1 MSDHRLG
8 PMTTQDPALLARV
21 HESAFPEF
29 FLSALGLRFLT
40 EFYAGFLGD
49 PTAVAVVA
57 RDAGG
62 VVVGA
67 AVGTTEPAGYY
78 RRLLRRRLAGLV
90 VASAVAAAR
99 RPKAILRLARGAFY
113 RGEAGDDGKPTGA
126 LLSSICTAPSAQN
139 TGLGKRLLVE
149 WEYQARAKGAST
161 AHLSTDA
168 RDNDAANG
176 FYRSSGWVLD
186 REYRTREGRLMNL
199 YRKALA

>member
-8 PMTTQDPALLARV
+8 PMTPQDPALLARV

-29 FLSALGLRFLT
+29 FLSTLGPRFLT
-40 EFYAGFLGD
+40 EFYAGFLDD

-57 RDAGG
+57 RDAAGNP
-62 VVVGA
+62 VGA

-78 RRLLRRRLAGLV
+78 RRFLRRRLAGLAF
-90 VASAVAAAR
+90 ASAVAAAH

-113 RGEAGDDGKPTGA
+113 RGEAGDDNAPLGA
-126 LLSSICTAPSAQN
+126 LLSSICTAPTTQN
-139 TGLGKRLLVE
+139 MGLGKRLLDE
-149 WEYQARAKGAST
+149 WEQQAKAKGAAS

-168 RDNDAANG
+168 DDNDSIHA

-186 REYRTREGRLMNL
+186 HEYLTREGRRMNI
-199 YRKALA
+199 YRKALP